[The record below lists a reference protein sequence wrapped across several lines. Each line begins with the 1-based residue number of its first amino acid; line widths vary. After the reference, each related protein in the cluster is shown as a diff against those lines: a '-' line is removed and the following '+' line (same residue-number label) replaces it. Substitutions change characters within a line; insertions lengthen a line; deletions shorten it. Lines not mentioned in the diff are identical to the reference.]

1 MKTYFIKLVIFI
13 TSVFTSIFYV
23 QTCIGRQNTSAIS
36 YSWSDQPHMLQI
48 QGGAIYLHQKNIV
61 YPADE
66 TDLDFS
72 PTKTDILNPSSVLFS
87 NNTQAHLCAIYMPA
101 DHFGIKLLL
110 ATPFKL
116 KKTLDEN
123 SRNFPIAFGLTTK
136 ILTPA
141 LSMEYYPLSSNSQ
154 WQPYV
159 GLGVMVAHFDK
170 LKFTDESG
178 NRIELLKSST
188 DYTAGMMEEVGINYR
203 VDENWSV
210 GVSAMRSQLNSQLK
224 IKFGNNKSP
233 SPEPSPSLQIL
244 RSSVNTPAVKK
255 MKSLLNWSLMAYRV
269 NVGYRF

>member
-1 MKTYFIKLVIFI
+1 MKAYFIKLVIFI
-13 TSVFTSIFYV
+13 TSVLMSVFYV

-36 YSWSDQPHMLQI
+36 DSWSDQLHMLQI
-48 QGGAIYLHQKNIV
+48 QGGAIYLDQKNIM
-61 YPADE
+61 YDAGEAFAGSLEP
-66 TDLDFS
+66 
-72 PTKTDILNPSSVLFS
+72 PSSILFS

-116 KKTLDEN
+116 KRTLHEN
-123 SRNFPIAFGLTTK
+123 SRNFHIAFGLTTK

-154 WQPYV
+154 WHPYV

-170 LKFTDESG
+170 LKFIGESG

-233 SPEPSPSLQIL
+233 SPSPEIL